1 MNGGQI
7 TFIGNATDNSG
18 VPSWGQVQLAIEDLS
33 NSIVSSYWV
42 QTGSNIYYNTGNVGV
57 GTTTPNAALDIS
69 GNMILFG
76 DMSMNGG
83 QIFFIGDATDNSGVP
98 SWGQVQA
105 LVSGGSGSFWTQ
117 SGTDL
122 YYNTGNV
129 GINNSNPAYTLDVGG
144 DANLSQNAFV
154 SQSPNQ
160 SQIAVDKNLY
170 TRNTNLID
178 TLKIGFKTFFGNI
191 WTPMIGA
198 NLSGTYL
205 SPSNGQIYNL
215 SQPNPGK
222 PAAIPTFSSAWGPSV
237 IPIAYLD
244 INQNYFPTPF
254 EPVPGLSQNTERP
267 YIANTCAYFT
277 IKFAQPYDNNNN
289 TNNVINW
296 ELASYYFNPT
306 PPPSGT
312 FKAGYGA
319 ITQQTITFMAGYT
332 ENFNRLDDTR
342 KPKPFIKVLST
353 NIPNLK
359 NLTGITTP
367 DGITAIDLITATSEL
382 TSYGTPS
389 PPKIGGLVR
398 IIIAESCP
406 GLPADK
412 EIRNKAWLF
421 IEQQWNVEPWQ
432 LIQSPPIGPPVD
444 NTKFIQSLVGDH
456 IIDVRMYA
464 NNLGDLNITRNPPF
478 NNEYNTDW
486 QLVTEKSI
494 LRDQK
499 FSWEKFVLPMGNY
512 ARPPVFSIPSIVPP
526 TDVSFTLMVGGTPCP
541 NPITGD
547 ISGSPYPPIYPGLN
561 PGTDLG
567 ASANQWEVWLN
578 LRDWPYGITTTEEI
592 FENNVEMYLNL
603 DVSGNVD
610 ISGNLSVGGIIGPDI
625 TCNNLDALNSIDI
638 GPNQKLTLTENK
650 IVSTTAALNPTSGL
664 VIEANNIYMNFAAW
678 SSGDPIPSG
687 LYVKLGDSTSNT
699 QVQIR
704 DFAGVKL
711 FMVEGSGLM
720 QTQKIWPFVNM
731 TYDIGL
737 KDSNPN
743 QDLRYRNLYIG
754 NIDTSGNIDISGDLT
769 VDGNTD
775 LNGNLTVDGNTNL
788 NGNVVVQDL
797 SATNIDVSNDLNVD
811 GLITGVAETTF
822 VEYRDY
828 TNDISSNVTD
838 WYCIARTKDTNT
850 TGGSDTARG
859 LFIVDDNTSGR
870 RQQIIFYAGTSY
882 ARGNYINVIANNWY
896 GTTPSIT
903 NLKLEIDGTYTGT
916 NLYIYRPATTPVD
929 AVYVRLY
936 QNTRLSNTGGQ
947 WQLTA
952 TPIAGLTTTPV
963 NLDLTYNPNNNRA
976 NAISSLDTVF
986 YGDVSMNKL
995 NLVNLDVQNTITTKI
1010 LEVEDSGGNDI
1021 LKVDG
1026 TNSTAVLNVPLNLER
1041 DTLTN
1046 MSSQL
1051 SDYSIGIANNIGNS
1065 SSTTQQMDA
1074 IIWKPS
1080 VGTSISSRIYT
1091 NEQYMHLY
1099 SRDLAGD
1106 SLYGGLTGFSKGSST
1121 TINGFSYFP
1130 YSNNFAPAASYA
1142 RLGLMPTSSSTAHTV
1157 DRPITSF
1164 LHLMKKIWITGVY
1177 INTPFCPRPTQTG
1190 NIFQWGADTYVDL
1203 EIRSGT
1209 GAADYDKVYRI
1220 GNPSSGS
1227 VQTFYFP
1234 SSTSII
1240 DPNGGI
1246 RVTFPADEWKFVDA
1260 GTNMNNIVR
1269 LNFYIGN
1276 ANTNSVFII
1285 NESTDGARDAEIDGY
1300 ITFVQEYPLAT

>member
-1 MNGGQI
+1 
-7 TFIGNATDNSG
+7 
-18 VPSWGQVQLAIEDLS
+18 
-33 NSIVSSYWV
+33 
-42 QTGSNIYYNTGNVGV
+42 
-57 GTTTPNAALDIS
+57 
-69 GNMILFG
+69 MILNG

-83 QIFFIGDATDNSGVP
+83 QIIFIGDATDNSGVP
-98 SWGQVQA
+98 SWGQVQLAIDDLSGSITGNYWTQLGTDLYYNTGNVGVGTTSPNAA
-105 LVSGGSGSFWTQ
+105 LDVSGNMILNGDMSMNGGQITFIGDATDNSGVPSWGQVQLAIDDLSGSITGSYWTQ

-129 GINNSNPAYTLDVGG
+129 GIGNTNPAYTLDVGG

-154 SQSPNQ
+154 AQSLNQ
-160 SQIAVDKNLY
+160 SVVSIDKNLY

-178 TLKIGFKTFFGNI
+178 TLKIDFNI
-191 WTPMIGA
+191 YFNEIWKLMIRA
-198 NLSGTYL
+198 NEDGGYINPSTLQEYVLST
-205 SPSNGQIYNL
+205 Q
-215 SQPNPGK
+215 NPGK
-222 PAAIPTFSSAWGPSV
+222 SQTVPTFSSAWGPCV

-244 INQNYFPTPF
+244 INQNYGPTPF
-254 EPVPGLSQNTERP
+254 DPTGGQTFQTAFRP
-267 YIANTCAYFT
+267 DIANTSAYFT
-277 IKFAQPYDNNNN
+277 IKFSEPYDIPN
-289 TNNVINW
+289 TG
-296 ELASYYFNPT
+296 F
-306 PPPSGT
+306 PPIDWKSATFYNQYGGSFKSGV
-312 FKAGYGA
+312 GA
-319 ITQQTITFMAGYT
+319 ITEQTITFEAGYIDSYLLAAP
-332 ENFNRLDDTR
+332 NGSSADIRN
-342 KPKPFIKVLST
+342 PKPFIKVIST
-353 NIPNLK
+353 NIGNLK
-359 NLTGITTP
+359 CLTGITVRP
-367 DGITAIDLITATSEL
+367 NLIDPANINDL
-382 TSYGTPS
+382 TQNMKYYGFDIET
-389 PPKIGGLVR
+389 PKIGGICR

-406 GLPADK
+406 GVPADIS
-412 EIRNKAWLF
+412 IRNKAWLLL
-421 IEQQWNVEPWQ
+421 EQQWNVEPWQ
-432 LIQSPPIGPPVD
+432 GSTSTQNEEIIKG
-444 NTKFIQSLVGDH
+444 LVGGH

-464 NNLGDLNITRNPPF
+464 NNLGDLNSSRNPPF
-478 NNEYNTDW
+478 TNEYNTDW
-486 QLVTEKSI
+486 QLVTPKQISSI
-494 LRDQK
+494 GDY
-499 FSWEKFVLPMGNY
+499 SWDKFVLPMGVN
-512 ARPPVFSIPSIVPP
+512 ANPPVFNIPTYNPP
-526 TDVSFTLMVGGTPCP
+526 VTDIPYTLMVGGTLCP
-541 NPITGD
+541 DPTTG
-547 ISGSPYPPIYPGLN
+547 ILNGIYPGIV
-561 PGTDLG
+561 PG
-567 ASANQWEVWLN
+567 ANLWEVWLN
-578 LRDWPYGITTTEEI
+578 LKNWPYGITTTEEV
-592 FENNVEMYLNL
+592 FENNV
-603 DVSGNVD
+603 DICGNV
-610 ISGNLSVGGIIGPDI
+610 IIDGTTNTQAIFATDI
-625 TCNNLDALNSIDI
+625 TCNNLDALNSIDV

-859 LFIVDDNTSGR
+859 LFIVDDNTSGI

-896 GTTPSIT
+896 GTAPSIT

-963 NLDLTYNPNNNRA
+963 DLDLTYNPNNNRA

-1269 LNFYIGN
+1269 LNFTIAN
-1276 ANTNSVFII
+1276 ASSSVFII